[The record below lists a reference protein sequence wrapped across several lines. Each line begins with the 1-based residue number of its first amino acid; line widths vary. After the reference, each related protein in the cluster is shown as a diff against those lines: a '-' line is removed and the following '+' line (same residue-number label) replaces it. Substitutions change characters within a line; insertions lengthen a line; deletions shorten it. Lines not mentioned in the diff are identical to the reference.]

1 MNNNGMKVGKIL
13 FAFVLLLAKLASFGQ
28 LKCGAERTEAYFPLL
43 KHKEIAVVA
52 NPASMI
58 GKVHLV
64 DSLYRAGI
72 KISVIFSPEHGFRKF
87 LEAGQSIVNTVDSVT
102 KIPIISLYGKKN
114 KPVKTDF
121 SDIDLVVFDLQDA
134 GVRFYTYLSTLTYI
148 MEACAENNVP
158 VLLLDRPNPNGFY
171 IDGPV
176 LEEQFS
182 SFVGLHQVPVVYGM
196 TIGEYAQMING
207 EGWLK
212 NGVICDLQVI
222 ALQNYT
228 HHSLYQLPVN
238 PSPNLR
244 SMNAIY
250 LYPSL
255 CFFEGTKIS
264 VGRGTGFPFEV
275 FGHPGMIAFSFAFVP
290 ESIKGAVQNPI
301 YNGQTCLGVNLR
313 NFYADHPEWLG
324 SINLSWLIMAFK
336 AMGSKPDFF
345 NDYFDKLAGN
355 STLRNQIL
363 QHLPESE
370 IKQSWQPGLE
380 KFKEIRRKYLIYEE

>member
-1 MNNNGMKVGKIL
+1 MINNGSLMRILFILAVIL
-13 FAFVLLLAKLASFGQ
+13 FAGLATFSQ
-28 LKCGAERTEAYFPLL
+28 IKCGAERTDAYFPLL
-43 KHKEIAVVA
+43 KHKQIAVVA
-52 NPASMI
+52 NPASMV

-72 KISVIFSPEHGFRKF
+72 KIGAIFSPEHGFRKF
-87 LEAGQSIVNTVDSVT
+87 SEAGQSVSNEIDPAT
-102 KIPIISLYGKKN
+102 KIPVLSLYGKKN

-121 SDIDLVVFDLQDA
+121 SDIDLVVFDLQDV
-134 GVRFYTYLSTLTYI
+134 GVRFYTYLSTLNYI

-158 VLLLDRPNPNGFY
+158 MLLLDRPNPNGFY

-182 SFVGLHQVPVVYGM
+182 SFVGMHPVPVVYGM
-196 TIGEYAQMING
+196 TIGEYAQMLNG

-222 ALQNYT
+222 PLQNYT

-250 LYPSL
+250 LYPLL

-264 VGRGTGFPFEV
+264 VGRGTDSPFEI
-275 FGHPGMIAFSFAFVP
+275 FGHPDLVACSYLFIP
-290 ESIKGAVQNPI
+290 ESIKGSGQNPPFA
-301 YNGQTCLGVNLR
+301 GQRCLGVSLK
-313 NFYADHPEWLG
+313 NFYTDHPQELG

-336 AMGSKPDFF
+336 MMGSKPDFF
-345 NDYFDKLAGN
+345 TDYFDKLAGN
-355 STLRNQIL
+355 STLRNQII
-363 QHLPESE
+363 QGLPESE
-370 IKQSWQPGLE
+370 IKKSWQPGLE

>member
-1 MNNNGMKVGKIL
+1 MNNNDMIVNKIL
-13 FAFVLLLAKLASFGQ
+13 FPVVLVLAELTSFGQ
-28 LKCGAERTEAYFPLL
+28 IRCGAERTEAYFPLL
-43 KHKEIAVVA
+43 KHKEIAIVA

-72 KISVIFSPEHGFRKF
+72 KIGVIFSPEHGFRKF
-87 LEAGQSIVNTVDSVT
+87 SEAGQSINNTADSAT
-102 KIPIISLYGKKN
+102 NIPILSLYGKKN

-121 SDIDLVVFDLQDA
+121 SDIDMVVFDLQDV
-134 GVRFYTYLSTLTYI
+134 GVRFYTYLSTLTYV

-158 VLLLDRPNPNGFY
+158 MLLLDRPNPNGFY

-182 SFVGLHQVPVVYGM
+182 SFAGLYPVPVVYGM
-196 TIGEYAQMING
+196 TIGEYAQMLNG

-228 HHSLYQLPVN
+228 HHSHYQLPVN

-264 VGRGTGFPFEV
+264 VGRGTGFPFEI
-275 FGHPGMIAFSFAFVP
+275 FGHPGMVAFSYAFVP
-290 ESIKGAVQNPI
+290 ESIKGTGQNPI
-301 YNGQTCLGVNLR
+301 YNGQTCLGVNLT
-313 NFYADHPEWLG
+313 NFYANHPEMLG
-324 SINLSWLIMAFK
+324 RINLSWLIMAFK

-345 NDYFDKLAGN
+345 NDYFYKLAGN
-355 STLRNQIL
+355 PTLRNQIL
-363 QHLPESE
+363 QDLPESE

-380 KFKEIRRKYLIYEE
+380 KFKEIRRKYLIYNE